1 LFKYILL
8 FLIVFSKLSFA
19 DTEKI
24 SLDKLKLL
32 MSEGVPLIDIRTAK
46 EWQETGVIKDSHL
59 ITFFNENGEVDI
71 YKWLNELELVA
82 DKNKPLILICR
93 SGRRTGIVSDYLDK
107 YFEFFNISII
117 FLYDFVP
124 DWTGIPVGLLITI
137 KFSLSSIM

>member
-1 LFKYILL
+1 MFKYILL

-59 ITFFNENGEVDI
+59 ITFFNE
-71 YKWLNELELVA
+71 
-82 DKNKPLILICR
+82 
-93 SGRRTGIVSDYLDK
+93 SGKL
-107 YFEFFNISII
+107 ISIN
-117 FLYDFVP
+117 
-124 DWTGIPVGLLITI
+124 G
-137 KFSLSSIM
+137 

>member
-1 LFKYILL
+1 MFKYILF

-46 EWQETGVIKDSHL
+46 EWKETGVIKDSHL
-59 ITFFNENGEVDI
+59 ITFFNENGEVDV
-71 YKWLNELELVA
+71 YEWLNELEFVA

-107 YFEFFNISII
+107 YFEFFKI
-117 FLYDFVP
+117 YDAT
-124 DWTGIPVGLLITI
+124 DGIKEWI
-137 KFSLSSIM
+137 KINPLSKNYKL